1 MVDSRAVLCCR
12 DKLVVL
18 TVDDSELTAGVS
30 FDWMEDAVA
39 DDTVADLEDLLEYSM
54 VEDVRLP

>member
-12 DKLVVL
+12 DKLVDL
-18 TVDDSELTAGVS
+18 MVDDSGLTAVV